1 MEAVSSTEATAP
13 APVVPAS
20 ELHKTG
26 QSHPAPVLEQQAQRP
41 APTEQQIDGEP
52 KVSGEDKQGPLA
64 TQPRPNP
71 AAQAAQTRP
80 IAKLTRESYNQQS
93 LGASLNSK
101 VKQSRVLMVGAGGIG
116 CELLKNLVLMAF
128 GEIHIVDLDTIDLSN
143 LNRQFLFRQEHI
155 KKSKALVAKEAAERF
170 NPNVRIVAYH
180 ANVKDD
186 QFTVAWFR
194 GFTVVFNALDNLEAR
209 RHVNKM
215 CLAAS
220 VPLIESG
227 TTGFNGQ
234 TQVIKKGVTAC
245 YDCTPKETPK
255 SFPVCTIR
263 STPSQPIHCIVW
275 GKSYLLNEIFGA
287 SEDQAAFD
295 HSEDAEN
302 AKEIEELKRE
312 SEALKQIRAAAGTPE
327 FPKMLFDKVFN
338 TDIERLRS
346 VEEMWKSRTPPVAL
360 DYAKVLSEAGDA
372 IASIK
377 ALLAD
382 DQKIWTLEENLA
394 VFNDSLERLS
404 KRAIQL
410 NKAQGPSDLEPIIT
424 FDKDDID
431 TLDFVTA
438 SANIRSTVFG
448 IERKSRFDVKQMA
461 GNIIPAIATTNAI
474 VAGLCVLES
483 FKILKGEYDQ
493 AKEVFLTPFASARLL
508 APDRSRPP
516 NPECPV
522 CGVFNT
528 SVIVDLSRATLGDI
542 IEGYLKEDLGL
553 GDREISVNNDV
564 GILYDF
570 DETDNLPRKL
580 TELGIRNGSFLTIMD
595 DSDEDTLVN
604 IVLDIEER
612 ALDATEKPYKAVLE
626 GKPDIARKP
635 KKAFSPET
643 NGTSMTN
650 GTVHAE
656 GPKGVKRPNVDGEGQ
671 PAKRAK
677 NAGTGQEDDV
687 VLVEDAGGAI
697 VIDD

>member
-1 MEAVSSTEATAP
+1 MEAAPSSEVTAP
-13 APVVPAS
+13 ATSASAPQENGQSQVAPVV
-20 ELHKTG
+20 
-26 QSHPAPVLEQQAQRP
+26 EQQR
-41 APTEQQIDGEP
+41 QQPII
-52 KVSGEDKQGPLA
+52 A
-64 TQPRPNP
+64 TQKTDTEAEVPRQEMKPPPAAQPQANS
-71 AAQAAQTRP
+71 AAQAAQPKQTSKVTRD
-80 IAKLTRESYNQQS
+80 RYNQQS

-116 CELLKNLVLMAF
+116 CELLKNLVLMGF
-128 GEIHIVDLDTIDLSN
+128 GQINIVDLDTIDLSN

-170 NPNVRIVAYH
+170 NPGVKIVAHH
-180 ANVKDD
+180 ANIKDD
-186 QFTVAWFR
+186 QFTVGWFR
-194 GFTVVFNALDNLEAR
+194 DFTVVFNALDNLEAR

-215 CLAAS
+215 CLAAN

-295 HSEDAEN
+295 HSKDAEN

-312 SEALKQIRAAAGTPE
+312 SEALKKIRAAVGTPE

-338 TDIERLRS
+338 ADIERLRS
-346 VEEMWKSRTPPVAL
+346 VEDMWKSRTPPEAL
-360 DYAKVLSEAGDA
+360 IYEKVLAEVSDA
-372 IASIK
+372 IASK
-377 ALLAD
+377 DAVLAD
-382 DQKIWTLEENLA
+382 DQKPWSLQESLV
-394 VFNDSLERLS
+394 VFNDSLARLS
-404 KRAIQL
+404 NRAIEL
-410 NKAQGPSDLEPIIT
+410 NKAKGPSDPEPIIT
-424 FDKDDID
+424 FDKDDLD

-448 IERKSRFDVKQMA
+448 IESKSRFDVKQMA

-493 AKEVFLTPFASARLL
+493 AKEVFLTPFAPARLL
-508 APDRSRPP
+508 APDRPRQP
-516 NPECPV
+516 NAECPV
-522 CGVFNT
+522 CGVFNA

-542 IEGYLKEDLGL
+542 VEGYLKEDLGL
-553 GDREISVNNDV
+553 GDREFSVNNDV

-570 DETDNLPRKL
+570 DETDNLPKKL
-580 TELGIRNGSFLTIMD
+580 TELGMRNGSFLTIID

-604 IVLDIEER
+604 IVLDIEDRTLEE
-612 ALDATEKPYKAVLE
+612 AEKPYKAIGE
-626 GKPDIARKP
+626 GKHNIARKP
-635 KKAFSPET
+635 KKTTPIET
-643 NGTSMTN
+643 NGTIKAN
-650 GTVHAE
+650 GTAHVE
-656 GPKGVKRPNVDGEGQ
+656 TTKGVKRPNDDSELQ
-671 PAKRAK
+671 PLKKAKI
-677 NAGTGQEDDV
+677 AGTEQDDV